1 MSHANLWAP
10 WRMAYIQ
17 DLAAPRPGGSDCFLC
32 DAGRTAANTPEA
44 RQQLLLINDDR
55 GAVMMNRYP
64 YTNGHLLVLPPEHVG
79 QLTDLTPQR
88 RAGLM
93 ELTALMEGL
102 LRDTLHAQ
110 GVNVGVNLGACA
122 GAGVPGHLHIHVLPR
137 WNGDTNFMSTVAQV
151 RVSPQALETCYQ
163 QLTEALTRQTES

>member
-1 MSHANLWAP
+1 
-10 WRMAYIQ
+10 
-17 DLAAPRPGGSDCFLC
+17 
-32 DAGRTAANTPEA
+32 
-44 RQQLLLINDDR
+44 
-55 GAVMMNRYP
+55 
-64 YTNGHLLVLPPEHVG
+64 
-79 QLTDLTPQR
+79 
-88 RAGLM
+88 M

-151 RVSPQALETCYQ
+151 RVSPQAIETCYE
-163 QLTEALTRQTES
+163 QLTQALGQQPVS